1 MKKDFSATLWEY
13 QIQYIIVFLT
23 IKRKKLRQ
31 SLMDQINKNQLGIK
45 IQFGNFNNYCGEY
58 RTRTDHLN
66 TASVALQPDEL
77 IPL

>member
-1 MKKDFSATLWEY
+1 MAIMKKDFNATLWEY

-45 IQFGNFNNYCGEY
+45 I
-58 RTRTDHLN
+58 
-66 TASVALQPDEL
+66 
-77 IPL
+77 

>member
-1 MKKDFSATLWEY
+1 MKKMAIMKKDFSATLWEY

-45 IQFGNFNNYCGEY
+45 I
-58 RTRTDHLN
+58 
-66 TASVALQPDEL
+66 
-77 IPL
+77 